1 MKNRIIK
8 SPAFRRYGY
17 LVLVAVVALLIGYG
31 VIDEGTGDL
40 WKELIYAL
48 FGLGFLTAAVNTPDK
63 DADVQPEAEEED
75 VIAIFDLED

>member
-1 MKNRIIK
+1 MKNRVIK

-48 FGLGFLTAAVNTPDK
+48 FGLGFLTAAVNTPS
-63 DADVQPEAEEED
+63 PEATVEEED
-75 VIAIFDLED
+75 VATVFKLED